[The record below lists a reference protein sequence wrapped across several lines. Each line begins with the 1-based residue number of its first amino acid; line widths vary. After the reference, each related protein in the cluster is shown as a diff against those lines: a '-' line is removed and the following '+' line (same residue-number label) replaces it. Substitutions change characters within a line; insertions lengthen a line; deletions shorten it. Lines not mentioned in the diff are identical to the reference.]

1 MGKRFYS
8 NNSSK
13 WCPLT
18 GRFYWVSAFNL
29 YTYGADKLD
38 FLFKAFT
45 RQSLCRRT
53 HNINSFHRVN
63 KPVRSYKTSFIRVC
77 FKDDVI
83 SRCVSFHLCVCV
95 TWGLSLQYVAVKG
108 SNQMGAKLTGAERSW
123 RLCENFRNIFRIV
136 FLFFYHHWDCLGCEI
151 ISLYLRNMAIK
162 SKKKKHSAC
171 ISTPLTHRHSCTV
184 FASFSDSSG
193 GWSTLGNAFFQL
205 QLFYLD
211 KVRGSTL
218 ADWPGIL
225 GCPHYS
231 RKLMDSDLRLFWGR
245 TSVLACWTRSPWY

>member
-83 SRCVSFHLCVCV
+83 SRCVSFHLCVCM

-136 FLFFYHHWDCLGCEI
+136 FLFFL
-151 ISLYLRNMAIK
+151 
-162 SKKKKHSAC
+162 
-171 ISTPLTHRHSCTV
+171 
-184 FASFSDSSG
+184 SS
-193 GWSTLGNAFFQL
+193 
-205 QLFYLD
+205 
-211 KVRGSTL
+211 
-218 ADWPGIL
+218 
-225 GCPHYS
+225 
-231 RKLMDSDLRLFWGR
+231 LRLFRLRDHFSLSSEHGYKKLKKNPFCLYFHTAHSPTLMYSFCFILRLVWRVKHFGKC
-245 TSVLACWTRSPWY
+245 VLPTTVILSG